1 MRSNMIRVGLLIVAI
16 FNPAVLGIEF
26 ESNGYKNVIVSI
38 HPDVSETNGQMIID
52 NIKVSVLHTNYFLA

>member
-16 FNPAVLGIEF
+16 FNPVLGIDF
-26 ESNGYKNVIVSI
+26 ENNGYKNVIVSI

-52 NIKVSVLHTNYFLA
+52 NIKVSVLRITF

>member
-16 FNPAVLGIEF
+16 CNSVLGIEF

-52 NIKVSVLHTNYFLA
+52 NIKVSVLRITF

>member
-16 FNPAVLGIEF
+16 FNHAVLGIDF

-38 HPDVSETNGQMIID
+38 HPDVPESNGQLIID
-52 NIKVSVLHTNYFLA
+52 NIKVSVIRITF

>member
-1 MRSNMIRVGLLIVAI
+1 MIRVGLLIVAI
-16 FNPAVLGIEF
+16 FNPVLGIEF

-52 NIKVSVLHTNYFLA
+52 NIKVSVTQITF